1 MEGSMLE
8 EKQGRPKRDQL
19 ARGTGAIEVEE
30 DKAGIVVV
38 VGRGEHYHYYTGHKE
53 KVIKLAIPNYSVVG
67 SRILLGGGAMVPV
80 SFIHNASSNA
90 DQANGPL
97 DATIIIIPFGRVLG

>member
-1 MEGSMLE
+1 MLE

-38 VGRGEHYHYYTGHKE
+38 VGRGEQYYCWGEGK
-53 KVIKLAIPNYSVVG
+53 
-67 SRILLGGGAMVPV
+67 
-80 SFIHNASSNA
+80 
-90 DQANGPL
+90 
-97 DATIIIIPFGRVLG
+97 DATLRSRPSLQPLVRRRQSGQGHPSQDSTP